1 MKIVWIVGSSLI
13 QNAFEHTSNRP
24 TGANLGLEKYGVQLV
39 WVGMRGMKWENLM
52 SLISGLLNCY
62 GLPHAIMIHCG
73 GNDIGNSK
81 TPCGLLIHQ
90 MKVAFAHI
98 LFELPGTAIIWSN
111 IMPRLKWRTS
121 PNVVKMNRTRKRV
134 NRFARSHLL
143 RHNCYILKHPDF
155 DDMIPS
161 LFADGVHLSLIG
173 NDIFINSIQGALE
186 TFFSNPHTHIYPHD

>member
-81 TPCGLLIHQ
+81 TACGLLIHQ

-98 LFELPGTAIIWSN
+98 LFELPGTAII
-111 IMPRLKWRTS
+111 
-121 PNVVKMNRTRKRV
+121 
-134 NRFARSHLL
+134 
-143 RHNCYILKHPDF
+143 
-155 DDMIPS
+155 
-161 LFADGVHLSLIG
+161 LS
-173 NDIFINSIQGALE
+173 S
-186 TFFSNPHTHIYPHD
+186 TIYRQ